1 MREEK
6 QRLEK
11 WLEILRKLREV
22 DLKLEDIENKEHMLL
37 GEVEE

>member
-11 WLEILRKLREV
+11 WLETLRKLREV
-22 DLKLEDIENKEHMLL
+22 DLKLEDIEKKE
-37 GEVEE
+37 